1 MEISIVKRSQ
11 ICWSFEDIIVGNSL
25 FFKDLINLGNMQS
38 KEYYYPIF
46 CLICLR
52 HHSGDLKY
60 VHSVKVYSLQI
71 WWRLDIFCWIIY
83 YTQIDEVTVNRFE
96 ASRALKFFR
105 LESLRV
111 LKPYSQI
118 GGFCGPTFSRLKT
131 FRALKSYSKIGAF

>member
-1 MEISIVKRSQ
+1 MPSSLSIVKSNLLIFWRYH
-11 ICWSFEDIIVGNSL
+11 CGNSL
-25 FFKDLINLGNMQS
+25 FFKDLINLMIFGNMQS

-71 WWRLDIFCWIIY
+71 CWRLDKFCWII
-83 YTQIDEVTVNRFE
+83 VARFE
-96 ASRALKFFR
+96 ASRALKFSR

-118 GGFCGPTFSRLKT
+118 GGFRALHFSRLEKC
-131 FRALKSYSKIGAF
+131 RALKPYWIILRL